1 MNQQTYQL
9 HAKVGTWGEVIIL
22 VCQDKISKTNLRSLS
37 QRETTWYE
45 KDHITNRWK
54 NAEGK
59 AKKLLVLKEVL
70 VNKRNIKDLY
80 TKCLNKGNE
89 AVLYAKGHFSFY

>member
-1 MNQQTYQL
+1 MNQQTYQP

-22 VCQDKISKTNLRSLS
+22 VCQDKISKTSLRSLS

-45 KDHITNRWK
+45 NDHITNRWK
-54 NAEGK
+54 NSGEK
-59 AKKLLVLKEVL
+59 AKKEKKKKLLVLKEVL

-80 TKCLNKGNE
+80 TKCLNKGSE
-89 AVLYAKGHFSFY
+89 

>member
-37 QRETTWYE
+37 QRETTWSE

-54 NAEGK
+54 NAGEK

-70 VNKRNIKDLY
+70 VN

-89 AVLYAKGHFSFY
+89 SVLYAKGHFSFY

>member
-22 VCQDKISKTNLRSLS
+22 VCQDKISKTSVRSLS

-45 KDHITNRWK
+45 KDHITDGRIQ
-54 NAEGK
+54 ERRQ
-59 AKKLLVLKEVL
+59 KKTFSPKGSFSQQKEYQGS
-70 VNKRNIKDLY
+70 IY
-80 TKCLNKGNE
+80 
-89 AVLYAKGHFSFY
+89 